1 MSTVTRSEHAIAG
14 AQRLPAP
21 ARRRFRRGAPVR
33 LLVTLLLVL
42 AALVWFLPFVLL
54 VTTGIRTTQDF
65 QRSGPVS
72 LPSELTLQNF
82 LDAWETGDFSTTY
95 SNSFLLAAVK
105 VPLGVFVSAL
115 MAYALAKLKVRFKGA
130 VLFAVFLGLTVPI
143 YIALVPLFNTVR
155 AMGLIDNIFGLL
167 GPYLAFGIPFEVLVL
182 YSFFRQLPDE
192 IFEAARMDG
201 AGAWRTFFQIVLP
214 LSLPVLVTVFIL
226 DVVATWNELLMALTI
241 INSDQSKTLPLG
253 ILNFSGQ
260 FTTNYNGLAA
270 AILIGILPIL
280 IAYALLQRYI
290 VSGLTAGAVK
300 G

>member
-1 MSTVTRSEHAIAG
+1 MSTVTETEQAVAA
-14 AQRLPAP
+14 AQQLPAGG
-21 ARRRFRRGAPVR
+21 RRRFRRGAPAR
-33 LLVTLLLVL
+33 LAVTLLLVVV
-42 AALVWFLPFVLL
+42 ALIWFLPIVLL

-65 QRSGPVS
+65 QRGGAVS
-72 LPSELTLQNF
+72 FPTEFTFENF
-82 LDAWETGDFSTTY
+82 VDAWKTGDFATTY
-95 SNSFLLAAVK
+95 LNSITLAVVK

-115 MAYALAKLKVRFKGA
+115 MAFALAKLKVRFRGA

-192 IFEAARMDG
+192 ILEAARMDG
-201 AGAWRTFFQIVLP
+201 AGSWRMFFQIVLP
-214 LSLPVLVTVFIL
+214 LSLPVLVTVLIL
-226 DVVATWNELLMALTI
+226 DAVATWNELLMALTI

-253 ILNFSGQ
+253 MLNFSGQ
-260 FTTNYNGLAA
+260 FTTDYNGLAA

-280 IAYALLQRYI
+280 VAYALLQRYI

>member
-1 MSTVTRSEHAIAG
+1 VSTVTQTEQAVAA
-14 AQRLPAP
+14 AQALPAS
-21 ARRRFRRGAPVR
+21 RRRRSRPGAPMR
-33 LLVTLLLVL
+33 LLVALLLVV

-54 VTTGIRTTQDF
+54 LTTGIRTTQDF
-65 QRSGPVS
+65 QRNGPVS
-72 LPSELTLQNF
+72 LPTQLTFQNF
-82 LDAWETGDFSTTY
+82 LDAWETGDFETTY
-95 SNSFLLAAVK
+95 VNSIVLALVK

-115 MAYALAKLKVRFKGA
+115 MAFALAKLKVRFRGA
-130 VLFAVFLGLTVPI
+130 ILFAVFLGLTVPI

-155 AMGLIDNIFGLL
+155 AMGLIDSIWGLL

-192 IFEAARMDG
+192 ILEAARMDG
-201 AGAWRTFFQIVLP
+201 AGSWRMFFQIVLP
-214 LSLPVLVTVFIL
+214 LSLPVLVTVLIL
-226 DVVATWNELLMALTI
+226 DAVATWNELLMALTI

-280 IAYALLQRYI
+280 VAYALLQRYI

>member
-1 MSTVTRSEHAIAG
+1 MSTLPATEQAVAAGATLPPPRRRRRRRTIVTR
-14 AQRLPAP
+14 
-21 ARRRFRRGAPVR
+21 V
-33 LLVTLLLVL
+33 LVTLLLVV

-65 QRSGPVS
+65 QRGGPVS
-72 LPSELTLQNF
+72 IPTELTFENF
-82 LDAWETGDFSTTY
+82 IDAWETGDFETTY
-95 SNSFLLAAVK
+95 TNSIMLAVVK

-115 MAYALAKLKVRFKGA
+115 MAFALAKLRVRFRGA
-130 VLFAVFLGLTVPI
+130 ILFAVFLGLTIPI
-143 YIALVPLFNTVR
+143 YIALVPLFNTVK
-155 AMGLIDNIFGLL
+155 AMGLIDNVFGLL

-192 IFEAARMDG
+192 IFEAARVDG
-201 AGAWRTFFQIVLP
+201 AGSWRMFFQIVLP

-226 DVVATWNELLMALTI
+226 DAVATWNELLMALTI
-241 INSDQSKTLPLG
+241 ISSDQSKTLPLG
-253 ILNFSGQ
+253 MLNFSGQ

>member
-1 MSTVTRSEHAIAG
+1 MSTTTVTEQAVA
-14 AQRLPAP
+14 AATNLPP
-21 ARRRFRRGAPVR
+21 PRRRRSRRTVLVR
-33 LLVTLLLVL
+33 VVVTVLLVV

-54 VTTGIRTTQDF
+54 LTTGIRTTQDF
-65 QRSGPVS
+65 QRGGPVS
-72 LPSELTLQNF
+72 LPTEFTLENF
-82 LDAWETGDFSTTY
+82 VDAWRTGDFETTY
-95 SNSFLLAAVK
+95 VNSIMLAAVK

-115 MAYALAKLKVRFKGA
+115 MAFALAKLKVRFRGV
-130 VLFAVFLGLTVPI
+130 VLFLVFLGLTIPI

-155 AMGLIDNIFGLL
+155 AMGLIDNVFGLL

-201 AGAWRTFFQIVLP
+201 AGSWRVFFQIVFP

-241 INSDQSKTLPLG
+241 ISSDQNKTLPLG

-280 IAYALLQRYI
+280 LAYAFLQRYI
-290 VSGLTAGAVK
+290 VSGLTAGSVK

>member
-1 MSTVTRSEHAIAG
+1 MSTVTATEQAVAAG
-14 AQRLPAP
+14 TALPAP
-21 ARRRFRRGAPVR
+21 RRPRLRRSILVR
-33 LLVTLLLVL
+33 VLVTLLLVV

-65 QRSGPVS
+65 QRGGPVS
-72 LPSELTLQNF
+72 IPTEFTFQNF
-82 LDAWETGDFSTTY
+82 IDAWQTGDFETTY
-95 SNSFLLAAVK
+95 TNSIVLAVVK

-115 MAYALAKLKVRFKGA
+115 MAFALAKLKVRFRGA
-130 VLFAVFLGLTVPI
+130 ILFAVFLGLTIPI
-143 YIALVPLFNTVR
+143 YIALVPLFNTVK
-155 AMGLIDNIFGLL
+155 AMGLIDNVFGLL

-192 IFEAARMDG
+192 IFEAARVDG
-201 AGAWRTFFQIVLP
+201 AGSWRMFFQIVLP

-226 DVVATWNELLMALTI
+226 DAVATWNELLMALTI
-241 INSDQSKTLPLG
+241 ISSDQNKTLPLG
-253 ILNFSGQ
+253 MLNFSGQ

-270 AILIGILPIL
+270 ATLIGILPIL

>member
-1 MSTVTRSEHAIAG
+1 MSTVTQTEEAVAA
-14 AQRLPAP
+14 AQTLPTS
-21 ARRRFRRGAPVR
+21 ARRRVRRGAPMR
-33 LLVTLLLVL
+33 LLVALLLVVV
-42 AALVWFLPFVLL
+42 AIVWFLPFVLL
-54 VTTGIRTTQDF
+54 LTTGIRTTQDF
-65 QRSGPVS
+65 QRNGPVS
-72 LPSELTLQNF
+72 LPTQLTFQNF
-82 LDAWETGDFSTTY
+82 LDAWETGDFETTY
-95 SNSFLLAAVK
+95 VNSILLAVVK

-115 MAYALAKLKVRFKGA
+115 MAFALAKLKVRFRGA
-130 VLFAVFLGLTVPI
+130 ILFAVFLGLTVPI

-182 YSFFRQLPDE
+182 YAFFRQLPDE
-192 IFEAARMDG
+192 ILEAARMDG
-201 AGAWRTFFQIVLP
+201 AGSWRMFFQIVLP

-226 DVVATWNELLMALTI
+226 DAVATWNELLMALTI

>member
-1 MSTVTRSEHAIAG
+1 MSNVTHAEQAVAAG
-14 AQRLPAP
+14 QILPAP
-21 ARRRFRRGAPVR
+21 RRRRFRRGAPGR
-33 LLVTLLLVL
+33 LLVTLVLVVV
-42 AALVWFLPFVLL
+42 ALVWFLPFILL

-65 QRSGPVS
+65 QRFGPVS
-72 LPSELTLQNF
+72 LPTELTFQNF
-82 LDAWETGDFSTTY
+82 FDAWDTGDFATTY
-95 SNSFLLAAVK
+95 TNSILVAVVK

-115 MAYALAKLKVRFKGA
+115 MAFALAKLRVRFRGA
-130 VLFAVFLGLTVPI
+130 VLFVVFLGLTIPI

-155 AMGLIDNIFGLL
+155 AMGLIDNIFGLI

-192 IFEAARMDG
+192 ILEAARMDG
-201 AGAWRTFFQIVLP
+201 AGPWRMFFQIVLP

-226 DVVATWNELLMALTI
+226 DTVATWNELLMALTI
-241 INSDQSKTLPLG
+241 LSSDESKTLPLG

>member
-1 MSTVTRSEHAIAG
+1 MI
-14 AQRLPAP
+14 
-21 ARRRFRRGAPVR
+21 
-33 LLVTLLLVL
+33 LLIVV
-42 AALVWFLPFVLL
+42 ALIWFLPFVLL
-54 VTTGIRTTQDF
+54 VNTGIRTTQDF
-65 QRSGPVS
+65 QQGGAVS
-72 LPSELTLQNF
+72 FPTEFTPQNF
-82 LDAWETGDFSTTY
+82 IDAWVTGDFSTTY
-95 SNSFLLAAVK
+95 LNSIMLAVVK

-115 MAYALAKLKVRFKGA
+115 MAFALARLKVRFRGV

-143 YIALVPLFNTVR
+143 YIALVPLFATVR
-155 AMGLIDNIFGLL
+155 DMGLIDSIWGLL

-182 YSFFRQLPDE
+182 YSFFRQLPTE
-192 IFEAARMDG
+192 IFEAARVDG
-201 AGAWRTFFQIVLP
+201 AGSWRVFFQIVLP

-241 INSDQSKTLPLG
+241 ISSDESKTLPLG
-253 ILNFSGQ
+253 MLNFSGQ

-280 IAYALLQRYI
+280 IAYVLLQRYI

>member
-1 MSTVTRSEHAIAG
+1 MSTTTATEQAVAAATN
-14 AQRLPAP
+14 LPRP
-21 ARRRFRRGAPVR
+21 RRRRSRKTVLVR
-33 LLVTLLLVL
+33 ILVTALLIL

-54 VTTGIRTTQDF
+54 LTTGIRTTQDF
-65 QRSGPVS
+65 QRGGPVS
-72 LPSELTLQNF
+72 IPTEFTLENF
-82 LDAWETGDFSTTY
+82 VDAWETGDFETTY
-95 SNSFLLAAVK
+95 VNSIMLAAVK

-115 MAYALAKLKVRFKGA
+115 MAFALAKLKVRFRGV
-130 VLFAVFLGLTVPI
+130 VLFLVFLGLTIPI
-143 YIALVPLFNTVR
+143 YIALVPLFTTVR

-201 AGAWRTFFQIVLP
+201 AGSWRVFFQIVLP

-241 INSDQSKTLPLG
+241 ISSDQNKTLPLG

-280 IAYALLQRYI
+280 LAYAFLQRYI
-290 VSGLTAGAVK
+290 VSGLTAGSVK

>member
-1 MSTVTRSEHAIAG
+1 MSTLTVTDQGVEG
-14 AQRLPAP
+14 P
-21 ARRRFRRGAPVR
+21 ARPAARRPRSRRTIMVR
-33 LLVTLLLVL
+33 VLVTVLLVA
-42 AALVWFLPFVLL
+42 AALIWFLPFILL
-54 VTTGIRTTQDF
+54 INTGIRTTQDF
-65 QRSGPVS
+65 QRGGPVS
-72 LPSELTLQNF
+72 IPTEFTSQNF
-82 LDAWETGDFSTTY
+82 IDAWQTGDFATTY
-95 SNSFLLAAVK
+95 SNSIMLAVVK

-115 MAYALAKLKVRFKGA
+115 MAFALAKLRVRFRGA
-130 VLFAVFLGLTVPI
+130 VLFMVFLGLTIPI
-143 YIALVPLFNTVR
+143 YIALVPLFNTVKS
-155 AMGLIDNIFGLL
+155 MGLIDNVFGLL

-201 AGAWRTFFQIVLP
+201 AGSWRVFFQIVVP

-241 INSDQSKTLPLG
+241 ISSDQNKTLPLG
-253 ILNFSGQ
+253 MLNFSGQ

>member
-1 MSTVTRSEHAIAG
+1 MSTVTETEQAVAA
-14 AQRLPAP
+14 AQVLRTPRP
-21 ARRRFRRGAPVR
+21 RRFRRGAPLR
-33 LLVTLLLVL
+33 LLVTVLLVL

-54 VTTGIRTTQDF
+54 VTTGIRTTEDF
-65 QRSGPVS
+65 VRSGAVS
-72 LPSELTLQNF
+72 LPTELTFQNF
-82 LDAWETGDFSTTY
+82 VDAWQTGDFATTY
-95 SNSFLLAAVK
+95 SNSILLAVVK

-115 MAYALAKLKVRFKGA
+115 MAFALAKLKVRFRGA
-130 VLFAVFLGLTVPI
+130 ILFAVFLGLTVPI

-192 IFEAARMDG
+192 ILEAARMDG
-201 AGAWRTFFQIVLP
+201 AGSWRMFFQIVLP
-214 LSLPVLVTVFIL
+214 LSLPVLVTVLIL
-226 DVVATWNELLMALTI
+226 DAVATWNELLMALTI
-241 INSDQSKTLPLG
+241 INSDESKTLPLG
-253 ILNFSGQ
+253 MLNFSGQ

-280 IAYALLQRYI
+280 VAYALLQRYI